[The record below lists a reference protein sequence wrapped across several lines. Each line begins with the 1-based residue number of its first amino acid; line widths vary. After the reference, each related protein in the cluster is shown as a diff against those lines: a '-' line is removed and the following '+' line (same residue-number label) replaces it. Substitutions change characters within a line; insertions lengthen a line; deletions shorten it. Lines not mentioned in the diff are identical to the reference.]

1 MNQEKIV
8 RKAEATA
15 RKLRREWERGNA
27 DPLFKEANK
36 AIMSLLGIINSK
48 EEAT

>member
-15 RKLRREWERGNA
+15 RKLRREWGRGNA
-27 DPLFKEANK
+27 DPLYKEADK
-36 AIMSLLGIINSK
+36 AIMALLGVVSEK
-48 EEAT
+48 EETT